1 LASVV
6 STSQHLNQQ
15 VFALLI
21 LNRFLPVDQG
31 QGADAGGFSGLGSAT
46 TSDFVSTQISNWLS
60 EISSDFDIGIN
71 YRPGDQISNQ
81 EVAVALST
89 QLFNERLAVRGNFGV
104 TQASELQS
112 TQGQSGLVGDFLVEY
127 MMTEEGTIRLKVFN
141 ETNPYEIF
149 STGSI
154 YTQGVGLVYQEDFNT
169 LDEFIKKIGELFSN
183 DKARKVKS

>member
-1 LASVV
+1 
-6 STSQHLNQQ
+6 
-15 VFALLI
+15 
-21 LNRFLPVDQG
+21 
-31 QGADAGGFSGLGSAT
+31 
-46 TSDFVSTQISNWLS
+46 
-60 EISSDFDIGIN
+60 
-71 YRPGDQISNQ
+71 
-81 EVAVALST
+81 
-89 QLFNERLAVRGNFGV
+89 
-104 TQASELQS
+104 LQS